1 MSHSP
6 ERIFQARALEIG
18 LKAKGRAVSLRDR
31 LDLAVCALRCGSHAG
46 GRYGTAAL
54 DFFDAVD
61 RDQVAAGVALLDF
74 LSDILPPDAVQ
85 PEFDWQRRADL
96 Q

>member
-1 MSHSP
+1 MTHSP

-18 LKAKGRAVSLRDR
+18 LKAKGQAVSLRDK

-46 GRYGTAAL
+46 SRYGTVAL
-54 DFFDAVD
+54 DFIEGVD
-61 RDQVAAGVALLDF
+61 RDPVTAGAALLDF
-74 LSDILPPDAVQ
+74 LTDVLPPDAAQ
-85 PEFDWQRRADL
+85 AEFDWQRRADL